1 MTDILSGGGGPPV
14 AGVIGWPIGHSLS
27 PVVHATW
34 LARHR
39 LAGHYVPL
47 AVQPDRLEAAVR
59 GLAALGFRGVNVTVP
74 HKTAMLDVVDA
85 VAPEA
90 RRIGAVNTVV
100 VGDDGTLTGGNT
112 DVAGFWRHLCGS
124 VAEAAALAARPALV
138 LGAGGAAR
146 AVVAGLLG
154 QGFADVRLAN
164 RTRPRADALVADL
177 ADARLTAIDWQDRD
191 AALDDSGL
199 LVNTTTLG
207 MRGQPPLALDVA
219 RLPGHAVVYDIVYTP
234 LETPLLAAARARS
247 LATVDGL
254 GMLLHQAVPAFEAFF
269 GVRPEVDEALRQAVL
284 ERLGEPP
291 S

>member
-1 MTDILSGGGGPPV
+1 MTEGGGPPV

-34 LARHR
+34 LARHG

-47 AVQPDRLEAAVR
+47 AVHPDRLEAAVR

-74 HKTAMLDVVDA
+74 HKTAMLDVVDT

-100 VGDDGTLTGGNT
+100 VGGDGALTGRNT
-112 DVAGFWRHLCGS
+112 DVVGFWRHLCDS
-124 VAEAAALAARPALV
+124 VAEAAALATRPAVV

-164 RTRPRADALVADL
+164 RTRPRTDALVDDV
-177 ADARLTAIDWQDRD
+177 ADARLTAVDWQDRD

-219 RLPGHAVVYDIVYTP
+219 RLPGDAVVYDIVYTP
-234 LETPLLAAARARS
+234 LETPLLTAARARS

-291 S
+291 A

>member
-1 MTDILSGGGGPPV
+1 MTDGGGPPV

-34 LARHR
+34 LARHG

-47 AVQPDRLEAAVR
+47 AVHPDRLEAAVR

-100 VGDDGTLTGGNT
+100 VGDDGALTGRNT
-112 DVAGFWRHLCGS
+112 DVVGFWRHLCDS
-124 VAEAAALAARPALV
+124 VAGATALAARPALV

-146 AVVAGLLG
+146 AVVAALLG

-164 RTRPRADALVADL
+164 RTRPRTDALLDDV

-199 LVNTTTLG
+199 LINTTTLG

-219 RLPGHAVVYDIVYTP
+219 RLPGDAVVYDIVYTP